1 MDFKESCNLH
11 ILSLSFVW
19 YSCSFYLIMLWV
31 GGVWKSINKC
41 SNYSLTCLRSRPFH
55 RVTFLSEFIFWS
67 FYHICHTEPGPSGT
81 ALRVFLQTC
90 WESFPQ
96 ETFLYVS
103 KVFVCFENKPVVILL
118 LLLLFVI
125 LIALFS
131 TGEAG
136 FQEFGTNQ
144 VGWGWGEIHA
154 VQSFLSPGRAGS
166 FEVLCTQPPARGSGR
181 GEYEVLR
188 GWAFT
193 PVASAR
199 QEVSLLS
206 VGSRSGPAWAS
217 VPVVVFGWR
226 VRILQVVLE
235 TLYW

>member
-41 SNYSLTCLRSRPFH
+41 SNYSLTCLCSRLFH
-55 RVTFLSEFIFWS
+55 RVTFLSELIFWS
-67 FYHICHTEPGPSGT
+67 FYHICHTKPGPTGT
-81 ALRVFLQTC
+81 ALRIFLQTC

-103 KVFVCFENKPVVILL
+103 KAFVCFENKPIVIL

-131 TGEAG
+131 MGKAR

-144 VGWGWGEIHA
+144 VGGGGRFVPFSLFFPQVGPDPSRCCAPSLLREARGGASVKYSGAERSSPLLPLARRSRCLQWDCARAPRERA
-154 VQSFLSPGRAGS
+154 FLSSSVAGEFAS
-166 FEVLCTQPPARGSGR
+166 FR
-181 GEYEVLR
+181 
-188 GWAFT
+188 
-193 PVASAR
+193 
-199 QEVSLLS
+199 
-206 VGSRSGPAWAS
+206 
-217 VPVVVFGWR
+217 
-226 VRILQVVLE
+226 
-235 TLYW
+235 